1 MLTER
6 NKTLRMKYAL
16 AQIDRSHGRK
26 RIRFKDNK
34 RTIMVDESWFYLT
47 SDAVTVLL
55 IEDMDVLI
63 HPKVQHKSHIE
74 KIMFLAVLGQP
85 QKVIWK
91 GEEIDFY
98 G

>member
-63 HPKVQHKSHIE
+63 HPKDDNPTSELSGSQHQRFGLLCI
-74 KIMFLAVLGQP
+74 AQG
-85 QKVIWK
+85 
-91 GEEIDFY
+91 GC
-98 G
+98 